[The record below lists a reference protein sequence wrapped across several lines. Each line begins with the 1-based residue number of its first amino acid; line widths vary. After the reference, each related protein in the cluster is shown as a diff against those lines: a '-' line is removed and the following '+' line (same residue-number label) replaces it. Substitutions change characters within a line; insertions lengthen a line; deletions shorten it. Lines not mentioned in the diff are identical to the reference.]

1 MRIRIPIYLPKVL
14 AGFLPSL
21 LRLIRYLG
29 IRYLYLRLI
38 CLTRKHRSLYRALRA
53 MGFRLFEPNV
63 FKSKNDLAVITFVR
77 TEKGHV
83 DIRVGMSIIA
93 DYAPVEE

>member
-1 MRIRIPIYLPKVL
+1 
-14 AGFLPSL
+14 
-21 LRLIRYLG
+21 
-29 IRYLYLRLI
+29 
-38 CLTRKHRSLYRALRA
+38 